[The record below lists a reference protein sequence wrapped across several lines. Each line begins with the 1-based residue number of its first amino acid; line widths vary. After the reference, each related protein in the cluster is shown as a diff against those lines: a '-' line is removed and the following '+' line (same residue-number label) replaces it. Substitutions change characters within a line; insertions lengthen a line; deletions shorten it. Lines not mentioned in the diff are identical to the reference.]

1 MLSSS
6 PDEWRRKRMRTFVVG
21 VVLSAAIISAG
32 CGATRKVTS
41 TVAPG
46 PAITGATLQFMD
58 RDHGKDAGSAVDVW
72 LLRGSNEMAH
82 LHSVGTKFDDRAS
95 IAPMAL
101 PMSGTFSRDGSWR
114 RPAPNPAHPRRPR
127 RLEFRAALD
136 ADIFRRDQPHVCLA
150 AGDARQRAS
159 GSDVELCRRPCRIRK
174 AA

>member
-1 MLSSS
+1 
-6 PDEWRRKRMRTFVVG
+6 MRTF
-21 VVLSAAIISAG
+21 AASILLTAAMVSAG

-58 RDHGKDAGSAVDVW
+58 RDHGKDAGSAVDAW

-101 PMSGTFSRDGSWR
+101 PMSGTFSRTDLGDG
-114 RPAPNPAHPRRPR
+114 
-127 RLEFRAALD
+127 
-136 ADIFRRDQPHVCLA
+136 QV
-150 AGDARQRAS
+150 
-159 GSDVELCRRPCRIRK
+159 RIRLTPDGRDDWSFEPRLMLTFSDGTSRTYSWPQVMLDNEHPEVTLSLSS
-174 AA
+174 AVQNP